1 MPGSCTCRSSVKILL
16 LPAGSYY
23 QQYLLAVAEDK
34 NSSLSLDKSGLLLTS
49 CLLCVCIFEYACVC
63 VCLGRNNPQ
72 LSLYCFHETLVA
84 FTIRL
89 IWSHTSETVFVFVY
103 LFVCLLDSLLCL
115 MMLKQDPWDWVIWN
129 EWKSYRCQC
138 HRSREQLEPF
148 MWWKVEGQEKECV
161 SKTSNSLSPF
171 INSIHPLGRVEPLRS
186 KCLPVFPTSHH
197 SCL

>member
-34 NSSLSLDKSGLLLTS
+34 NSSLSLDKSDLLLTS
-49 CLLCVCIFEYACVC
+49 CLLCVCIFEYACVCVC

-89 IWSHTSETVFVFVY
+89 IWSHTSEIVFVFVY

-129 EWKSYRCQC
+129 EWKSIGSLFWRPQMSVSQIQGTARAFYVMEGGRA
-138 HRSREQLEPF
+138 REGVCKQNIKLIKPF
-148 MWWKVEGQEKECV
+148 HKQHSSTQESGAFK
-161 SKTSNSLSPF
+161 
-171 INSIHPLGRVEPLRS
+171 I
-186 KCLPVFPTSHH
+186 
-197 SCL
+197 